1 MRMRYGCIS
10 ALLALTSCL
19 FAQEHTTVFR
29 IYQPGSPA
37 RLVPSRV
44 FSSRS
49 VPVNR
54 IVGRNGDFLQSATL
68 QNVGKQ
74 SFASYRIGWD
84 AIYLDGREEIGL
96 GPVIE
101 VPHRVAPNDTV
112 EVPPQ
117 HVRPE
122 GAFAM
127 GFFVAEVHGQ
137 DGTVWNASLE
147 EIKKY
152 AAPQIESMCNHPPGE
167 PQTNLGDGVLHSYD
181 YCPR

>member
-1 MRMRYGCIS
+1 MVWEVFMRMRYGCIS

-37 RLVPSRV
+37 RLGRE
-44 FSSRS
+44 
-49 VPVNR
+49 NR

-74 SFASYRIGWD
+74 SFDRYRIGWV
-84 AIYLDGREEIGL
+84 AIYQDGREEIGL

-101 VPHRVAPNDTV
+101 VPYGVAPNDTV

-122 GAFAM
+122 GSFAI

-137 DGTVWNASLE
+137 DGTVWNVSLE
-147 EIKKY
+147 EINKY
-152 AAPQIESMCNHPPGE
+152 AAPQIESMCTGE
-167 PQTNLGDGVLHSYD
+167 PQNGIQDGVEHMLISPLCLLPH
-181 YCPR
+181 

>member
-37 RLVPSRV
+37 RLGRE
-44 FSSRS
+44 
-49 VPVNR
+49 NR

-117 HVRPE
+117 RVRPE

-137 DGTVWNASLE
+137 DGTGWNASLE

-152 AAPQIESMCNHPPGE
+152 TAPQIESMCNHPPGE
-167 PQTNLGDGVLHSYD
+167 PQAN
-181 YCPR
+181 